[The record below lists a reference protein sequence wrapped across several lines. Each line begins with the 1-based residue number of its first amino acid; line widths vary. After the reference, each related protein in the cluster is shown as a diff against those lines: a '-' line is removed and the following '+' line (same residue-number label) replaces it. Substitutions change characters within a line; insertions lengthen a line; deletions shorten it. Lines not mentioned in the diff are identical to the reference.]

1 MIEKV
6 NLKQV
11 LVIAGIGWTVCFM
24 FSMFGRS
31 NSNTVHHDAT
41 GTIRVGE
48 GLEQANDNQRIVEE
62 RIGSAAT
69 RVSRIE
75 SSVADSQSRISNAQN
90 RAGTIESLISEA
102 EGIAR
107 TDRRILQEVK
117 ARAKAGNS
125 SEGK

>member
-11 LVIAGIGWTVCFM
+11 LVIAGIGLAVCFM
-24 FSMFGRS
+24 FSMFGKS

-41 GTIRVGE
+41 GTIRVGA
-48 GLEQANDNQRIVEE
+48 GLEQARGNQQLVEE

-69 RVSRIE
+69 RVERIE
-75 SSVADSQSRISNAQN
+75 SSVTDSQGRIGEAQN
-90 RAGTIESLISEA
+90 RVGTIESLISET

-107 TDRRILQEVK
+107 TDRRILQAVK
-117 ARAKAGNS
+117 TRAKAGNS